1 MMHSQEITA
10 DFDTLLRQSS
20 MTSDTY
26 MREAVENIDKMF
38 GKGHAKAYSSPLVV
52 AVSNGL
58 GESTQTVADVL
69 CRQLMDRRVEVGR

>member
-38 GKGHAKAYSSPLVV
+38 GKGHAKAYPDLLIAFSGRGFQWPRR
-52 AVSNGL
+52 
-58 GESTQTVADVL
+58 EHT
-69 CRQLMDRRVEVGR
+69 DRRGCPVPPAYG